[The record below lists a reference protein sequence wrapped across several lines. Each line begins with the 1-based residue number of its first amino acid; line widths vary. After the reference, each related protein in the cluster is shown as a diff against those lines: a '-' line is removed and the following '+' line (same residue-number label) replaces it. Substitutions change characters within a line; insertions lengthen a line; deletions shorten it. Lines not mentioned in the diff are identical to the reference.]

1 MSFFFFSRMGVAVE
15 EGASRVLT
23 RTWSRSRR
31 GGTEQGSRTAGPSSV
46 TVCPGKPII
55 TNWPGRKDHPPIA
68 PAGAAPVMPR
78 AFTQNAGDHA
88 VTLSWPR
95 RGAETRWRQPPVLC
109 AALNN
114 LSSAQ
119 WRAASQGGTSGWPH
133 PKHPRL
139 PRRLEKPGIPI
150 SSGDLPVS

>member
-1 MSFFFFSRMGVAVE
+1 MGVAVE

-23 RTWSRSRR
+23 RTCSRFKAWRHRTGEQNACLAPRLSR
-31 GGTEQGSRTAGPSSV
+31 
-46 TVCPGKPII
+46 VCPGKPII

-150 SSGDLPVS
+150 S